1 MKDDE
6 YLLNPSNL
14 SASYVSKTEII
25 MNVVL
30 TLEARTDSIQ
40 WRQLWSLAALYGS
53 IVIGWIAYQNYQPKL
68 LEKFHFTEFTLF
80 LAIAQGLI
88 LIVTPPVA
96 GKIGDRFRVKQGHR
110 LPIITLGISFAA
122 MVFMAVAFTLFTNPG
137 EIFRWILPV
146 LIIFWLIA
154 MSIFT
159 SPALSTI
166 ELFTPI
172 ERMPKAMAL
181 LTIVGNLLYAL
192 EPVIVDII
200 DFLGA
205 PLTFVTGGLVV
216 FLAGYLLRENSLSL
230 FKQKRDFVKARLEDS
245 GERQWSFIFMMGIG
259 MGLATSVMFNLFP
272 PVYNSLLGV
281 DGKWMLV
288 MILVLSAALSMP
300 LSNVVN
306 RLGLRRSFFRGMVV
320 VLMSMAAIF
329 MAGSAWLLILL
340 TIIFTVV
347 YTILSVSTL
356 PLAIQLARGDEKVFC
371 VGIFFSGVALPDA
384 VIQILMNL

>member
-1 MKDDE
+1 MDIALAPGE
-6 YLLNPSNL
+6 S
-14 SASYVSKTEII
+14 
-25 MNVVL
+25 L
-30 TLEARTDSIQ
+30 TQNEKAVSIQ
-40 WRQLWSLAALYGS
+40 WKQLWSLAALYGS

-68 LEKFHFTEFTLF
+68 LEKFHFTEFALF
-80 LAIAQGLI
+80 LTIAQGLI

-96 GKIGDRFRVKQGHR
+96 GKIGDRFRVKNGHR

-137 EIFRWILPV
+137 EIFRWVLPV
-146 LIIFWLIA
+146 LIILWLIA

-172 ERMPKAMAL
+172 ERMSKAMAL

-192 EPVIVDII
+192 EPVIVNII

-205 PLTFVTGGLVV
+205 PLTFVTGGLIV
-216 FLAGYLLRENSLSL
+216 FLSGYFLSKNSLSL
-230 FKQKRDFVKARLEDS
+230 FKQNGKSEPVVKSVATEN
-245 GERQWSFIFMMGIG
+245 QWSFILLMGSG
-259 MGLATSVMFNLFP
+259 MVLATSVMFNLFP
-272 PVYNSLLGV
+272 PVYDRLLGV

-288 MILVLSAALSMP
+288 LILVLSGVLALP

-306 RLGLRRSFFRGMVV
+306 QLGLKRSFYRGMVV
-320 VLMSMAAIF
+320 IILSMAAIF
-329 MAGSAWLLILL
+329 LTANAWILVGL
-340 TIIFTVV
+340 TLVFTVV
-347 YTILSVSTL
+347 YAVLSVSTL
-356 PLAIQLARGDEKVFC
+356 PLAIQLARSNEKVLC

-384 VIQILMNL
+384 IIQTGLLVY

>member
-1 MKDDE
+1 
-6 YLLNPSNL
+6 
-14 SASYVSKTEII
+14 
-25 MNVVL
+25 MNIAL
-30 TLEARTDSIQ
+30 TQESRTNSTQ
-40 WRQLWSLAALYGS
+40 WKQLWSLAALYGS

-68 LEKFHFTEFTLF
+68 LEKFHFTEFALLLT
-80 LAIAQGLI
+80 IAQGMI
-88 LIVTPPVA
+88 LVVTPPIA
-96 GKIGDRFRVKQGHR
+96 GKIGDRFRVKSGHR

-122 MVFMAVAFTLFTNPG
+122 MIFMAVAFTLFTNPG

-172 ERMPKAMAL
+172 ESMPRAMAL

-205 PLTFVTGGLVV
+205 PLTFVVGGLVV
-216 FLAGYLLRENSLSL
+216 FLSGLLLRKNSLSL
-230 FKQKRDFVKARLEDS
+230 FKQKRDLVTAKKES
-245 GERQWSFIFMMGIG
+245 PTENQWPFIFLMGLG
-259 MGLATSVMFNLFP
+259 LGLATSVMFNLFP
-272 PVYNSLLGV
+272 PVYTKTLGV

-288 MILVLSAALSMP
+288 VILVGSAIVSLP

-306 RLGLRRSFFRGMVV
+306 QLGLKRSFYRSMIVV
-320 VLMSMAAIF
+320 IVSVAAIF
-329 MAGSAWLLILL
+329 MAASAWMIILL
-340 TIIFTVV
+340 TVIFTVV
-347 YTILSVSTL
+347 FTVLSVSTL
-356 PLAIQLARGDEKVFC
+356 PLTIQLARYDEKVLC

-384 VIQILMNL
+384 IIQTFLMLR

>member
-1 MKDDE
+1 MNMSLAPEVGVSSMKE
-6 YLLNPSNL
+6 ES
-14 SASYVSKTEII
+14 
-25 MNVVL
+25 
-30 TLEARTDSIQ
+30 TDSIQ
-40 WRQLWSLAALYGS
+40 WKQMWSLAALYGS

-88 LIVTPPVA
+88 LVITPPIA
-96 GKIGDRFRVKQGHR
+96 GKIGDRFRIKNGHR

-146 LIIFWLIA
+146 LIILWLIA

-166 ELFTPI
+166 ELFTPM

-216 FLAGYLLRENSLSL
+216 FLSGYFLRENSLSL
-230 FKQKRDFVKARLEDS
+230 FKQKGGHESVIKVESAENH
-245 GERQWSFIFMMGIG
+245 WTFIFL
-259 MGLATSVMFNLFP
+259 MGLGLGSATSVMFNLFP
-272 PVYNSLLGV
+272 PVYDRILGV
-281 DGKWMLV
+281 NGKWMLV
-288 MILVLSAALSMP
+288 LILVLSAIVSLP
-300 LSNVVN
+300 LSNVIN
-306 RLGLRRSFFRGMVV
+306 RLGLKRSFYRGMVV
-320 VLMSMAAIF
+320 IILSIVSIFLTNSAVMLM
-329 MAGSAWLLILL
+329 LL
-340 TIIFTVV
+340 TVIFAVV
-347 YTILSVSTL
+347 FAVLSVSTL
-356 PLAIQLARGDEKVFC
+356 PLAIQLARSNEKVFC

-384 VIQILMNL
+384 IIQTLLLIY